1 VFYCYCRQIFPCYRT
16 MQTSIEPGLGYVA
29 FLFFTFI
36 GEGNRRTRRKPLYHI
51 MLYTSPWAR
60 FELTTSVVIGTDCI
74 GSCKSNYH
82 TITTTTAPCLGLGNV
97 FHLICHLQQYFSHI
111 SLVSVFI
118 EGNRSFRGK
127 LPTWRKSLTYFKVA
141 SSKQRQ
147 RAATH
152 NLSGDRRHKTGRC

>member
-1 VFYCYCRQIFPCYRT
+1 
-16 MQTSIEPGLGYVA
+16 MQTSIERGLGYVA
-29 FLFFTFI
+29 FFVFYFYWW
-36 GEGNRRTRRKPLYHI
+36 RKPDDPEKTTDKLYHI
-51 MLYTSPWAR
+51 MLYTSPWSR
-60 FELTTSVVIGTDCI
+60 FEHTTSVVIGTDCTR
-74 GSCKSNYH
+74 SCKSNYH
-82 TITTTTAPCLGLGNV
+82 TITTTTAPYLGLGNI

>member
-1 VFYCYCRQIFPCYRT
+1 
-16 MQTSIEPGLGYVA
+16 MQTSIERGLGYVA
-29 FLFFTFI
+29 FFVFYLYWW
-36 GEGNRRTRRKPLYHI
+36 RKPEDPEKTTDKLYHI
-51 MLYTSPWAR
+51 MLYTSPWSR

-74 GSCKSNYH
+74 SSCKSNYH
-82 TITTTTAPCLGLGNV
+82 TITTTTAPYLGLGNI

-152 NLSGDRRHKTGRC
+152 NLSGDKRHKTGRC